1 MSASSP
7 SSPSSSWD
15 AIVVG
20 GGFFGASI
28 ALLLR
33 EQGLSVLVV
42 ERGKELMTRASYN
55 NQARVHGGYHYPRSL
70 MTAIRSRINF
80 PRFAAEYATCI
91 HSDFEKYYAVG
102 KTGSKVSA
110 RQFVSFMQRIGAPLD
125 KPPAHITK
133 LFNPNLIEAVF
144 TAREYAFDATKLAAL
159 TACRLH
165 EAKVPVWFETEAD
178 AVRRAPS
185 GRLALDLHQKG
196 SRETQEPRWVF
207 NCTYS
212 QINRIN
218 VNSCLPIVPLRH
230 ELTELALVEPP
241 PVLANVGITVM
252 CGPFFSLMPFPAR
265 RLHTLSHVRYTPH
278 CAWADESDSPYTPPF
293 ERFDGMEKKTAFHY
307 MVRDSMRLMPCLSEC
322 VYKDSL
328 WEVKTTLPLSD
339 TDDGRPILFRPS
351 EELPGLVHVMGGK
364 IDNIYDLPQELEA
377 LINR

>member
-1 MSASSP
+1 MTP
-7 SSPSSSWD
+7 SSPWD

-33 EQGLSVLVV
+33 EHGLSTLVV
-42 ERGKELMTRASYN
+42 ERGSALMTRASYN

-70 MTAIRSRINF
+70 MTAIRSSINF
-80 PRFAAEYATCI
+80 PRFAAEYKACV
-91 HSDFEKYYAVG
+91 HSDFDKYYAVG
-102 KTGSKVSA
+102 TVGSKVSA
-110 RQFVSFMQRIGAPLD
+110 RQFISFMQRIGAPLD
-125 KPPAHITK
+125 KAPAEVVK

-144 TAREYAFDATKLAAL
+144 TAREYAFDATKLADL
-159 TACRLH
+159 TACRLQ

-178 AVRRAPS
+178 AVRPSPS
-185 GRLALDLHQKG
+185 GKLSLDLHQKG
-196 SRETQEPRWVF
+196 SRETLETRWVF

-230 ELTELALVEPP
+230 ELTEMTLVEPP
-241 PVLANVGITVM
+241 PVLANMGITVM

-265 RLHTLSHVRYTPH
+265 KLHTLSHVRYTPH
-278 CAWADESDSPYTPPF
+278 CSWSDDAKGEYTPPLD
-293 ERFDGMEKKTAFHY
+293 RFARMEKNTAFHY

-364 IDNIYDLPQELEA
+364 IDNIYDLPQELEP